1 MHTFYVCVAVVVETL
16 SFNEVFVVAS
26 CLYEEMR
33 RRSNCSKAT
42 PEARTRTAVEDAIP
56 VTTPKVSDTYP
67 VKRGP
72 AVCPIAIAAVAIP
85 KALVREEGG
94 RLRSAVLAKAVEDA
108 ISPSPNSR
116 AEESAPALERVNV
129 GRADPAAT
137 TI

>member
-33 RRSNCSKAT
+33 RRSNCSKVT

-85 KALVREEGG
+85 KALVREEEGG
-94 RLRSAVLAKAVEDA
+94 YALRSWRRRWRT
-108 ISPSPNSR
+108 PSVQVQT
-116 AEESAPALERVNV
+116 AEPKGVHLR
-129 GRADPAAT
+129 
-137 TI
+137 